1 MELVLE
7 KESAVE
13 QDTTEA
19 ANYFASLIQPG
30 DLILLNGNL
39 GSGKTFFVKA
49 VCGNYGIN
57 NVSSPSFAI
66 VNEYN
71 GTKKIYHFD
80 FYRIKKISEL
90 YDIGFEDYLNDSDA
104 ITFVE
109 WADLWS
115 EIFPAKYYKINF
127 EFVSGEK
134 RIIRITKQ

>member
-7 KESAVE
+7 KESAGE
-13 QDTTEA
+13 KDTTGI
-19 ANYFASLIQPG
+19 ANYFASVIQPG

-49 VCGNYGIN
+49 VCSNYGIG

-90 YDIGFEDYLNDSDA
+90 YDIGFEDYLNDSEA

-109 WADLWS
+109 WADLWN
-115 EIFPAKYYKINF
+115 EIFPAKYYRVNF
-127 EFVSGEK
+127 DFVKNEK